1 MRGRNRPRRPR
12 RPPQSAQNVERSTI
26 ADSHLPSSV
35 SHSISSCWHRKIL
48 SPRYAVD
55 VIPTTATWTA
65 PDGRALWNGESLQH
79 WSNVL
84 TSELVA
90 LFDPVEV
97 WLFGSVARGDDGA
110 DSDLDVMIVLDRY
123 DTADAIELKRRAT
136 VSTTTPAPFDV
147 TFSDPDR
154 MAQRSGVVGTI
165 ERAVR
170 LDGVLKYRRG

>member
-1 MRGRNRPRRPR
+1 MSKPDRPP

-26 ADSHLPSSV
+26 ENSR
-35 SHSISSCWHRKIL
+35 SIVLRLATDQYRLRHCSIV
-48 SPRYAVD
+48 PPGYAVD
-55 VIPTTATWTA
+55 VTPTTATWTA
-65 PDGRALWNGESLQH
+65 PDGRALWNGESLHH

-136 VSTTTPAPFDV
+136 VSATTPAPFDV
-147 TFSDPDR
+147 AFSDPDR
-154 MAQRSGVVGTI
+154 MVQRSGVVGTL
-165 ERAVR
+165 ERSVR